1 MKKNNI
7 ARGIDRVKTTKTIAS
22 FLLMVLLAACLLGF
36 AACKPNKSKSSAEN
50 SAYRSG
56 ELSESDTKEESNAS
70 AVSADSGG
78 EEQSGSD
85 GEEQSGSDG
94 QGEVQEDKNY
104 TVIFYKEDGVTE
116 YFSVTVTENGTF
128 VFPDDHPLDSTKRRE
143 FLGWGIFNGES
154 FEETPYDITVDGADI
169 VTGHLKF
176 KALYG
181 DYLYTPI
188 SP

>member
-1 MKKNNI
+1 MMEIKRKINI
-7 ARGIDRVKTTKTIAS
+7 ARRIDRVKTLKKVV
-22 FLLMVLLAACLLGF
+22 FVLLFALLLVCCLFGF
-36 AACKPNKSKSSAEN
+36 AACKPINSNSSAEN

-56 ELSESDTKEESNAS
+56 EFSESDTKEESNAS

-85 GEEQSGSDG
+85 G
-94 QGEVQEDKNY
+94 QGEVQGDKYY